1 MSNYIVIYFSTLM
14 EYIVFFL
21 LSLALINKKNN
32 IFSKR
37 LITLLIS
44 PLIVSLLTPI
54 VTKHFLY
61 SIITGFLE
69 AFTLIFC
76 LKIKAMDFIEIFAAD
91 YILVVV
97 FIQVPITIGLSLLN
111 ITDEV
116 AVYIIGS
123 VLTLLFG
130 ILFYFKLPL
139 SKLYLTITKQ
149 KYTRLIICNIG
160 LIAIII
166 TIYFKAENT
175 SFYDNILL
183 IVVTMFL
190 LIFANMEIL
199 ITRTHITNQRKQL
212 EAYNSYMP
220 IIEQLITE
228 VRHRQHNHDNDIQ
241 AIQMMPTMYKTY
253 EELSAAIINYSH
265 HMVTSNMPSNLL
277 KLNTKLIAGFIFSKC
292 NLAKSQNKS
301 LSVKLNS
308 FELYSS
314 MPEYEIITVIGI
326 LIDNAIE
333 ATPIDCELM
342 LHIDCQNNKMIFKT
356 FNLGPIATPQ
366 FIEKIFSE
374 GYTSKTIID
383 GSPHG
388 LGLPTLLKLI
398 KNYNGEITVEN
409 EIINNKNYIC
419 FELEI

>member
-1 MSNYIVIYFSTLM
+1 MNNYIVIYLSTLM

-21 LSLALINKKNN
+21 LSLALSNRKNN

-37 LITLLIS
+37 LVTLLIS

-69 AFTLIFC
+69 AFTLIYC
-76 LKIKAMDFIEIFAAD
+76 LKIKATDFIEIFAAN
-91 YILVVV
+91 YIIVVV
-97 FIQVPITIGLSLLN
+97 FIQIPITIGLSFIN
-111 ITDEV
+111 ITNETT
-116 AVYIIGS
+116 VYIVGS
-123 VLTLLFG
+123 VLTLLIGF
-130 ILFYFKLPL
+130 LFYLKLPL
-139 SKLYLTITKQ
+139 NKLYLTIAKQ
-149 KYTRLIICNIG
+149 KYTRLLICNIG

-183 IVVTMFL
+183 IVITVFL

-212 EAYNSYMP
+212 EAYNNYMP

-241 AIQMMPTMYKTY
+241 TIQMMPKMYKTY
-253 EELSAAIINYSH
+253 EELSSAINNYSQ
-265 HMVTSNMPSNLL
+265 HMISSNMPSSLL

-292 NLAKSQNKS
+292 NMAKSQNKV
-301 LSVKLNS
+301 LTIKLNS
-308 FELYSS
+308 FELYSA
-314 MPEYEIITVIGI
+314 MPEYELITIIGI

-342 LHIDCQNNKMIFKT
+342 LHIDCKNNKMIFKT

-366 FIEKIFSE
+366 FIDKIFSE

-398 KNYNGEITVEN
+398 KKYNGEITVEN
-409 EIINNKNYIC
+409 EIIDNKNYIC